1 MTTTKSLIVA
11 ALLTGVAA
19 VSFAQAP
26 ESATPTGTPSA
37 STTGTPSASTTKT
50 VHHKK
55 HHRHAHHDVA
65 ATKAAPAGK

>member
-26 ESATPTGTPSA
+26 ESATRTGTPSA
-37 STTGTPSASTTKT
+37 STTQT

-55 HHRHAHHDVA
+55 HHRHHHRHAHLDVA

>member
-37 STTGTPSASTTKT
+37 STTKT

-55 HHRHAHHDVA
+55 HHRYAHHDVA

>member
-37 STTGTPSASTTKT
+37 STTQT